1 MSARPNEVSASVPRI
16 ERLCKKAKSYLG
28 QEEIRNIKRAYEFSA
43 KAHLGQFRK
52 SGEPYIQHPLAVAHI
67 LIEMR
72 MDHAT
77 LMAAMLH
84 DVIEDTQI
92 AKSHIKREF
101 GSGVAQIVDGLSK
114 LTQIEF
120 ETHAEAQASNF
131 QKMLMAMANDI
142 RVILVKLADRLHNMR
157 TIEHLELQKQKLIA
171 RETLEIYAPIAQRLG
186 MNTIRLEL
194 EELGFQTLYP
204 LRHGVL

>member
-1 MSARPNEVSASVPRI
+1 
-16 ERLCKKAKSYLG
+16 
-28 QEEIRNIKRAYEFSA
+28 
-43 KAHLGQFRK
+43 
-52 SGEPYIQHPLAVAHI
+52 
-67 LIEMR
+67 MR
-72 MDHAT
+72 MDHET

-92 AKSHIKREF
+92 AKSHIKKEF
-101 GSGVAQIVDGLSK
+101 GGGVAQIVDGLSK

-157 TIEHLELQKQKLIA
+157 TIEHLELQKQKLGKDFDLKTFHN
-171 RETLEIYAPIAQRLG
+171 EFLSYGSAPVKY
-186 MNTIRLEL
+186 IRGLMDK
-194 EELGFQTLYP
+194 
-204 LRHGVL
+204 